1 MAQVG
6 IRAFKAGLSRYL
18 REVRGGALVYVTD
31 RGQVIA
37 EVGPPPL
44 TPAQKP
50 RRGRAGTEDLRL
62 RAMVQAGILRPASST
77 TRSWAKGRLVR
88 AAPGTAR
95 HLLDSDR
102 AG

>member
-44 TPAQKP
+44 TP
-50 RRGRAGTEDLRL
+50 D
-62 RAMVQAGILRPASST
+62 S
-77 TRSWAKGRLVR
+77 
-88 AAPGTAR
+88 
-95 HLLDSDR
+95 LDSDR